1 MGIARKKTQTTKHCN
16 IYINY
21 NFVHFPSWTLQRTN
35 PGQQQDKGRK
45 VGYTVGKTG
54 KKMAKAKGQK

>member
-21 NFVHFPSWTLQRTN
+21 NFVHFPSWRTN

-45 VGYTVGKTG
+45 VGNTVGKND
-54 KKMAKAKGQK
+54 KKMAKARGQK